1 MYGGAGGLR
10 VLVEERHPGEGLV
23 AGGAGVLLDVGVR
36 LEVSPEVA
44 AVGEAAVALRALEG
58 LLSRVGSD
66 VALQEPRARE
76 GLSAQVAL
84 ARQGVGADV
93 HLEGAQAR
101 VHLVAVLA
109 AEGLGS
115 QGRAV
120 ELLVFAEAGVGGVG
134 LCAFR
139 AGVPRFSATA
149 AAAPI
154 TGS

>member
-1 MYGGAGGLR
+1 M
-10 VLVEERHPGEGLV
+10 LVEKGHPGEGLV

-134 LCAFR
+134 LATITARVTSFTALTGR
-139 AGVPRFSATA
+139 ACVILGF
-149 AAAPI
+149 
-154 TGS
+154 